1 MNEVKETIKKELTSE
16 QILNDLITYKEVVKK
31 FSKTNGL
38 TPYQLLLLSLAD
50 FFDSTQD
57 IQMFLTKEGIL
68 NGDEIVWYSINNNN
82 KKI

>member
-1 MNEVKETIKKELTSE
+1 MNELKEKISKELTSE

-50 FFDSTQD
+50 FFESTQD
-57 IQMFLTKEGIL
+57 IQMYR
-68 NGDEIVWYSINNNN
+68 DRWMHS
-82 KKI
+82 